1 MPIKQYT
8 INKLSLSLILLGIL
22 TVAPFATA
30 KPQSPFK
37 IRGVHQ
43 FLYPELQQKLNPDKP
58 VWKQFNQRLKQ
69 LAELDYNL
77 VVFGMGNAYRTL
89 LTVSAGGTVTLQGGT
104 ANDLKKLVQQA
115 IKLNI
120 EPVFAIKFIGKPN
133 AMFKELGKKYP
144 GLLVNPKSKNTIID
158 PTFKLPGASSS
169 YSGTYLKVIDF
180 LTALYP
186 KEHPPKYFMLGID
199 EFISSEMAMVAKKMQ
214 LSPPEAFAYCLN
226 IGTSHLLRK
235 GITPIIW
242 GDSLL
247 SPTLGKADHG
257 ITVPNY
263 QPDPRLKLKLG
274 HSYYSTFKSKDYQLH
289 QMVNFMQNRDKIIV
303 ADWHYRSSP
312 TGEFPSVDYFQQ
324 IGFKDVWG
332 APWNNMTNIQQFAR
346 YADKRQCG
354 GMLATTWNNYT
365 INDQLKIK
373 QILYNCSAYFH
384 NPQLPLPSSKLH
396 FAITNKAG
404 KELVNS
410 SSTGLI
416 TVHNKQLYFNATIKQ
431 KISPKNMEL
440 LIICNSQKKQF
451 QLPLTFNRKKQLT
464 GNFSIPA
471 SIIPPARLR
480 IEYGLVNTTDGLYYL
495 YEGVAGFEYGKHKKV
510 ASNAPAKSLFYIN
523 FSSVKQTDLNKLWAS
538 GKCSTP
544 LTIEPKSGST
554 PILADGGINS
564 SSVNGIWT
572 EPVINNFITK
582 GFKLQITATMTG
594 KFKGNL
600 YCALLTQGDFF
611 HGFRIVIR
619 KTQKLLF
626 QFGGLGNNKPLAIL
640 TKKTFPMNKWTK
652 LEFIYIAPDKTKQG
666 SLTLKIDGKHAGTT
680 PLPKSMIIDNK
691 SLLGV
696 GCEPNGRPRAGR
708 KLPMRRPNFPG
719 LIKSVTISPIK

>member
-1 MPIKQYT
+1 MKQRFY
-8 INKLSLSLILLGIL
+8 KLSIFFTITVIATLLTNAEQLSKKQP
-22 TVAPFATA
+22 A
-30 KPQSPFK
+30 FK

-43 FLYPELQQKLNPDKP
+43 FLYPSLQQKLNPGKP
-58 VWKQFNQRLKQ
+58 VFEQFNQRLKL
-69 LAELDYNL
+69 LAKLDYNL
-77 VVFGMGNAYRTL
+77 VIFGMGNAYRTL
-89 LTVSAGGTVTLQGGT
+89 LTVSTDGKVIIHGGT
-104 ANDLKKLVQQA
+104 ANDLRKLIKQA

-120 EPVFAIKFIGKPN
+120 EPVFGMKFIGKPN
-133 AMFKELGKKYP
+133 AMMKELGNKYP

-158 PTFKLPGASSS
+158 PTFKLPGVSSS

-186 KEHPPKYFMLGID
+186 KNHPPKYFLLGID

-214 LSPPEAFAYCLN
+214 LSPPEAFAYCLD
-226 IGTSHLLRK
+226 ISTTHLLNK

-247 SPTLGKADHG
+247 SPTLGKTDHG
-257 ITVPNY
+257 ITLPSY
-263 QPDPRLKLKLG
+263 KPDPRLKLELG

-324 IGFKDVWG
+324 VGFKDVWG
-332 APWNNMTNIQQFAR
+332 ATWNNMTNIQQFSR
-346 YADKRQCG
+346 YAKKRQCG
-354 GMLATTWNNYT
+354 GMLATTWNNYA

-384 NPQLPLPSSKLH
+384 NPLLPLPHSIPK
-396 FAITNKAG
+396 FTITNQAG

-416 TVHNKQLYFNATIKQ
+416 TVHNKKLYFNATIQ
-431 KISPKNMEL
+431 PQISPKKMEL
-440 LIICNSQKKQF
+440 LIISNSQKKQF
-451 QLPLTFNRKKQLT
+451 RLPLNFNRKKQLT
-464 GNFSIPA
+464 GYFSIPA
-471 SIIPPARLR
+471 NIIPPTRLR
-480 IEYGLVNTTDGLYYL
+480 IEYGLVNANNELYYL
-495 YEGVAGFEYGKHKKV
+495 YEGVAGFEYGKHKKI
-510 ASNAPAKSLFYIN
+510 ASSAPAKSLLYIN
-523 FSSVKQTDLNKLWAS
+523 FSQAKQTNLNKLWAS

-544 LTIEPKSGST
+544 LTTQPKQGT
-554 PILADGGINS
+554 APILANGGINS

-582 GFKLQITATMTG
+582 GFKLKIAAKMTG
-594 KFKGNL
+594 KFKGNSF
-600 YCALLTQGDFF
+600 CALLTQGNFY
-611 HGFRIVIR
+611 HGFRILIR
-619 KTQKLLF
+619 KDQKLLF
-626 QFGGLGNNKPLAIL
+626 QFGGLGDNKPLWIWAE
-640 TKKTFPMNKWTK
+640 KPFPMNKWTN
-652 LEFIYIAPDKTKQG
+652 LEFTYIAPDSTKQG
-666 SLTLKIDGKHAGTT
+666 SLTIKIAGKYAGTT

-691 SLLGV
+691 SLLGI
-696 GCEPNGRPRAGR
+696 GCEPNGQPRAGK